1 MNKIKKKSL
10 ILIGLLVLFIIG
22 ISLNKPTNIGPEI
35 PVQLNTPENSQ
46 FQFSNGTLNVSQSF
60 QMLEIA
66 ENNGTER
73 NVSSFN
79 IDLGT
84 SRWNVSE
91 LELDIN
97 NMTFTNETKTIED
110 TEEGERDLNG
120 NVRKMF
126 AVQIKIPAFTR
137 IYQIRIYAKNIS
149 DSKLKAPIY
158 LQINGYDSQENEPNS
173 TIYGE
178 QIELN
183 VTGGSDWY
191 IHKYSDPVNLTKGDY
206 TLILNGTQMNN
217 DDNEKYF
224 WKYNDSNPKY
234 PDLYRW
240 VYRNDWQTAIQGVF
254 LYKLDQQI
262 IEDFYPTEIN
272 MTAEINGKHY
282 AIEDKDDKNTGNL
295 SFSENFFPN
304 STSLNIPFKNNLSDA
319 LIVNISYNIELNH
332 ILPCSGSVFINKSQ
346 DNLWTIN
353 SNFVRF
359 GYNYTVVYNYPDH
372 WTITNVYNNSG
383 VVPFDSGINDT
394 GDLLYIYNKT
404 ISDDG
409 PWKIEATSITY
420 NLTIDPDSGNTFKGG
435 VLLEFWMRDLPIGGN
450 YTFILVDANG
460 SEVFNDTKI
469 EPTGEFTFNYS
480 LPSNATKGNWTA
492 YVYWNNNTD
501 AGMQNQSFVI
511 IDGDPPLW
519 VPTPS
524 NRTIPYETAFA
535 YNVSAHDEQSLID
548 SFWLSDEEN
557 FSISSI
563 IGLPGR
569 DAIAEITNNSI
580 LSLGEH
586 LLTIN
591 VNDTEGNTNTTSIK
605 ITVENETGPVW
616 SPQPENQSVEFGYN
630 FSYQVSAWDLTGM
643 DQFWLSDEGNFTISS
658 IIGVPGHNATAEI
671 TNNTILAQNG
681 EYWLTIYVNDTK
693 NYTSNA
699 TIKVTVEN
707 QSAPVWT
714 PEPENREIEFGDDF
728 SYQVNAWDLSGIDQ
742 FWLSDEG
749 NFSIVIIDD
758 LIQNA
763 TAEITNNTEL
773 QVRVYSVNISVSDPL
788 GNINTSVIN
797 ITVHAP
803 APPTW
808 NPQPEEILTITVG
821 SFFSYQVHAED
832 FSGIDQYSLNDTSFF
847 QINPE
852 TGIIINSKALPVG
865 DYWLKVFVNDTLGN
879 TNNATLQIIVFET
892 APSLLLPPE
901 ETSEGINPLLLTII
915 FVVIGGVAGI
925 TVSSY
930 YVISKIRKD
939 RQVYRSKLKN
949 KAMDILNLKD
959 IIVIAKDSGLNVYE
973 EHYSGR
979 AIDATLVSGFLDA
992 IRSFG
997 VEITGTRQETQIFSL
1012 EYKKS
1017 IVIMVEFKSFRLI
1030 LIMSDKPSQEFL
1042 NSVEELSFEIE
1053 EKYGEKIQKFSY
1065 DIKEFVGMHDLIQK
1079 HLNTAFVSP
1088 LRINEPEAVELTPTE
1103 SSIIKKAKKI
1113 MKLNSLD
1120 YIFTS
1125 FLFPEEEIET
1135 EQIEAIFNL
1144 IEKNILQPTKLES
1157 KKE

>member
-1 MNKIKKKSL
+1 MSKVKKKSYV
-10 ILIGLLVLFIIG
+10 LIGLLVLFIIG
-22 ISLNKPTNIGPEI
+22 MYLNQHTNVSSEI
-35 PVQLNTPENSQ
+35 PAQTKTPESSQ
-46 FQFSNGTLNVSQSF
+46 FEFNKGTLNVSQSF

-66 ENNGTER
+66 ENNGT
-73 NVSSFN
+73 NQSVSSVN

-84 SRWNVSE
+84 QRWNVSE
-91 LELDIN
+91 LELDIS
-97 NMTFTNETKTIED
+97 NMTFTNETKIIED
-110 TEEGERDLNG
+110 HNTNTESLKHNK
-120 NVRKMF
+120 RKAL
-126 AVQIKIPAFTR
+126 AVQIKIPVLTR
-137 IYQIRIYAKNIS
+137 IYQIKIYAYN
-149 DSKLKAPIY
+149 DSNNPPQNPIY
-158 LQINGYDSQENEPNS
+158 LQINGYDLSTNKPNS
-173 TIYGE
+173 TRYGE

-183 VTGGSDWY
+183 ASSDSDWY
-191 IHKYSDPVNLTKGDY
+191 IHKYSVPIELPKGNY
-206 TLILNGTQMNN
+206 SLILNGTDFQNQDN
-217 DDNEKYF
+217 DNYY
-224 WKYNDSNPKY
+224 WWYNYVDPKY

-240 VYRNDWQTAIQGVF
+240 EYYNGWKEGIEGQPF
-254 LYKLDQQI
+254 LYKLDQKV
-262 IEDFYPTEIN
+262 IEDVYPTEIN

-282 AIEDKDDKNTGNL
+282 AIEDKEDKNTGNL

-304 STSLNIPFKNNLSDA
+304 STSLNIPLKNNVSDA
-319 LIVNISYNIELNH
+319 LIVSVSYNIKLNH
-332 ILPCSGSVFINKSQ
+332 ILPCSGSVFINKTQ

-353 SNFVRF
+353 STFDRF
-359 GYNYTVVYNYPDH
+359 GYNYTVVYDYPDH
-372 WTITNVYNNSG
+372 WTIINVYNESG
-383 VVPFDSGINDT
+383 VVPFDSDIKDN
-394 GDLLYIYNKT
+394 GDLLYIYNNA
-404 ISDDG
+404 ISGDG
-409 PWKIEATSITY
+409 PWKIEASSIRY
-420 NLTIDPDSGNTFKGG
+420 NLTIDPESGTTFKGG

-450 YTFILVDANG
+450 YTFILVDPNEL
-460 SEVFNDTKI
+460 EVYNDIKV
-469 EPTGEFTFNYS
+469 EPIGDFRFNYS
-480 LPSNATKGNWTA
+480 LPSNATTGDWTA
-492 YVYWNNNTD
+492 YVFWNNDTD

-524 NRTIPYETAFA
+524 NRTVPYETAFA
-535 YNVSAHDEQSLID
+535 YNVSAHDEQSPIANF
-548 SFWLSDEEN
+548 SLSDDVN
-557 FSISSI
+557 FNISIVEY
-563 IGLPGR
+563 LGR
-569 DAIAEITNNSI
+569 DATAEITNI
-580 LSLGEH
+580 TKLSLGEH
-586 LLTIN
+586 WLTIY
-591 VNDTEGNTNTTSIK
+591 VNDTVGNINSTTIK

-616 SPQPENQSVEFGYN
+616 NPQPENQSVEFGYN

-643 DQFWLSDEGNFTISS
+643 DQFWLSDEGNFSISK
-658 IIGVPGHNATAEI
+658 IEDLGQNATAEI
-671 TNNTILAQNG
+671 INNTVLAQNG

-693 NYTSNA
+693 NYTNNA
-699 TIKVTVEN
+699 TIKITVEN

-714 PEPENREIEFGDDF
+714 PEPEDREIEFGDDF

-749 NFSIVIIDD
+749 NFSISKIEDLGQDVI
-758 LIQNA
+758 
-763 TAEITNNTEL
+763 AEITNNTEL
-773 QVRVYSVNISVSDPL
+773 QVRVYSLNISVSDPL

-821 SFFSYQVHAED
+821 NFFSYQVHAED

-852 TGIIINSKALPVG
+852 TGIITNSKALPVR

-892 APSLLLPPE
+892 APSLLFPPKESSE
-901 ETSEGINPLLLTII
+901 EINPLLLTII
-915 FVVIGGVAGI
+915 FIAIGGVAGI
-925 TVSSY
+925 SVTSY
-930 YVISKIRKD
+930 LIINKIRKD
-939 RQVYRSKLKN
+939 RQLYRKNLKN

-997 VEITGTRQETQIFSL
+997 VEITGTKQETQMFSL

-1017 IVIMVEFKSFRLI
+1017 IVIMVEYKNFRLI

-1065 DIKEFVGMHDLIQK
+1065 DIKAFVGMHDLIQK

-1088 LRINEPEAVELTPTE
+1088 LRIHEPEAVELSPTE
-1103 SSIIKKAKKI
+1103 SSIIKKVKKI
-1113 MKLNSLD
+1113 MKLNKLD

-1125 FLFPEEEIET
+1125 FLFTEEEIEA
-1135 EQIEAIFNL
+1135 EQIEAIFDL
-1144 IEKNILQPTKLES
+1144 IEKDILQPTDLES
-1157 KKE
+1157 KEE